1 MGWSAFMRS
10 VYEGNVVS
18 AIETERQLR
27 QGTDKIVS
35 RKFGA
40 VAKLLWPIKTAA
52 TLAAMAET
60 NERTAW
66 RWLSGEYEP
75 PACIIAA
82 VIVEITKRN

>member
-1 MGWSAFMRS
+1 MHS
-10 VYEGNVVS
+10 VYERNVAEARS
-18 AIETERQLR
+18 IERQIR

-40 VAKLLWPIKTAA
+40 VAKLLWPFKTAA
-52 TLAAMAET
+52 QLAVIAGT

-75 PACIIAA
+75 PAVIIAA
-82 VIVEITKRN
+82 IIVEITKRN

>member
-1 MGWSAFMRS
+1 MRS
-10 VYEGNVVS
+10 VYEARVS
-18 AIETERQLR
+18 EARETERHLR

-52 TLAAMAET
+52 HLASISNT

-75 PACIIAA
+75 PAVIIAA
-82 VIVEITKRN
+82 VIVEITKRE